1 MPIPTRSLSLRDP
14 RKQPSTL
21 GRTASTRTASTSISS
36 GPSNPPSSAGSD
48 NGTKTKSLLPVRDE
62 ARSTASPGRIPKP
75 QESRLPER
83 GTRLVQRPPAQ
94 QDPRPVE
101 PTGLT
106 RRQSLIRP
114 SALKPT
120 SSVRTPSVSTGS
132 TTPLTTPK
140 RATFAQGP
148 PSPSKSDATSNQN
161 GRAGSPKKTSMAP
174 PPRPVRSTSLRQP
187 ASSSAGIGS
196 PATARGHVRHRSQ
209 VTAVPSQ
216 ASKKLEPPS
225 PSTTTTRSRA
235 GFTTYQQQF
244 SPRKA
249 SDKPAA
255 AQSSGGSTQP
265 DPALISASW
274 PEIASLQT
282 ELLQLS
288 LLHRSSLRQNVQWR
302 NQAEAQ
308 LRSKYDSVAGRYRT
322 MIVEE
327 KEYQRR
333 LNGLALSG
341 WLKNTREHNGQQG
354 FEEQIRILSQV
365 TQEVC
370 DLNDSL
376 AGRYTLAVQG
386 FEDWFHKAR
395 EITNY
400 RLAQQGG
407 GVVGHGHV
415 VFIDPIDPAW
425 KEEAYAMTLQ
435 LELCARQLESLDILG
450 YGEVERLE
458 DSALLRMARGLDEM
472 VKLMV
477 DELNA
482 IRKIEADITRSER
495 QWVSQL
501 TRQFMTRRSQET
513 RSSELGMWRQ
523 SSLKS

>member
-1 MPIPTRSLSLRDP
+1 MPIPTRSLSLREP

-21 GRTASTRTASTSISS
+21 GRTTSTRTVSTSISS
-36 GPSNPPSSAGSD
+36 GPSNPPSSSGSD
-48 NGTKTKSLLPVRDE
+48 NGTKTKSLLPVRDKG
-62 ARSTASPGRIPKP
+62 RSTASPGRIPKP
-75 QESRLPER
+75 QDSRLPER
-83 GTRLVQRPPAQ
+83 GTRLVQKPAQ

-114 SALKPT
+114 SPLKPT

-140 RATFAQGP
+140 RTTFAQGP
-148 PSPSKSDATSNQN
+148 PSPSKSDVSSSQN
-161 GRAGSPKKTSMAP
+161 GRTVSPKKASMAP
-174 PPRPVRSTSLRQP
+174 PPRPVRSASLRQP
-187 ASSSAGIGS
+187 ASSSAGTGS
-196 PATARGHVRHRSQ
+196 PVTARGHIRHRSQ
-209 VTAVPSQ
+209 VTTVPCQ
-216 ASKKLEPPS
+216 VSKKLEPPS
-225 PSTTTTRSRA
+225 PSTTTPRSRA

-249 SDKPAA
+249 SDKPGPFTE
-255 AQSSGGSTQP
+255 S

-288 LLHRSSLRQNVQWR
+288 LLHRSSLQQHVQWKT
-302 NQAEAQ
+302 QAEGQ
-308 LRSKYDSVAGRYRT
+308 LRSKYDSAAGRYRT

-341 WLKNTREHNGQQG
+341 WLKNTRGHNGQQG

-395 EITNY
+395 EIKNY
-400 RLAQQGG
+400 RLEQGG
-407 GVVGHGHV
+407 GVGHV

-425 KEEAYAMTLQ
+425 KEEAYAMTMQ

-450 YGEVERLE
+450 YGEVERL
-458 DSALLRMARGLDEM
+458 DNSALLRMVQGLDEM

-501 TRQFMTRRSQET
+501 TRQFMTRRSQEA
-513 RSSELGMWRQ
+513 RSSEWGMWRQ
-523 SSLKS
+523 TSLKS